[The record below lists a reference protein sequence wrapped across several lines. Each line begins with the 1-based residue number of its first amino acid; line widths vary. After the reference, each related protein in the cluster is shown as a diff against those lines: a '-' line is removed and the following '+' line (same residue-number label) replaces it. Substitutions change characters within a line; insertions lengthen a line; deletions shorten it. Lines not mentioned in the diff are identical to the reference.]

1 MRISIDRELCE
12 GNAVCEA
19 LAPLVFDLDEN
30 DQARVLAEALRPDGE
45 VSVDHRALVERAVE
59 GCPRLAISVTDQP

>member
-1 MRISIDRELCE
+1 MQVTIDPTLCE

-30 DQARVLAEALRPDGE
+30 DQARVLADVQGPGGE
-45 VSVDHRALVERAVE
+45 VPDEHRMLVERAVE
-59 GCPRLAISVTDQP
+59 GCPRLAISVTA